1 MRKFGKTQF
10 QKGEITMKNISIYD
24 TEAEVIETMCDTYD
38 VSEAELIEAILDAIK
53 DNDIDMED
61 YL

>member
-1 MRKFGKTQF
+1 
-10 QKGEITMKNISIYD
+10 MKNISIYD
-24 TEAEVIETMCDTYD
+24 TEAEVIEAMCSTFDAT
-38 VSEAELIEAILDAIK
+38 EAEIIEALLDAIK

>member
-1 MRKFGKTQF
+1 
-10 QKGEITMKNISIYD
+10 MKNISIYD